1 MIVLEKN
8 HDSFEQ
14 FGHKLMVH
22 EIDEQFRFRARLV
35 ERQWN
40 GEPEHAFDDQMVIRH
55 VRSNAF
61 TQNIEQIL
69 AWIQ

>member
-1 MIVLEKN
+1 MIVLEEN
-8 HDSFEQ
+8 HRSLEQ
-14 FGHKLMVH
+14 FGHELMIH
-22 EIDEQFRFRARLV
+22 EIDQHFRFRTGIV

-40 GEPEHAFDDQMVIRH
+40 GEPEHSFDDQMVICH

-61 TQNIEQIL
+61 AENIEQIL